1 MQIPTEWIAIALRAI
16 ALVTLFL
23 GLSDASRLL
32 GVSMGTTSPIDM
44 MGMSAFIYLGVFT
57 VAHLFAAVGIWIRAN
72 WGNVLL
78 TGVTVLELGLYLS
91 GSPNVQ
97 MSLFGFIVRLVIL
110 IAMLLVFLIAFRTR
124 RAAIHD

>member
-1 MQIPTEWIAIALRAI
+1 
-16 ALVTLFL
+16 
-23 GLSDASRLL
+23 
-32 GVSMGTTSPIDM
+32 MGTTSPIDM